1 MKESSGR
8 GEDVRGCE
16 GESGEGNRKNAKLG
30 KWRKKN
36 RRAGG
41 GRKEGGTYLHMC

>member
-16 GESGEGNRKNAKLG
+16 GEGGERKGNRKNAKQS
-30 KWRKKN
+30 
-36 RRAGG
+36 
-41 GRKEGGTYLHMC
+41 